1 MQSRSKSYTRK
12 IQATEFIRHAILSG
26 QYSPGQTLTEGDLAR
41 EIGVSRTPVREAIN
55 ILSQEGLVETTPN
68 RGAMV
73 RSLSA
78 QELLDIFDIKIRLEG
93 LCAARAAE
101 RSGTATADR
110 LYHALE
116 TMSAASKSHD
126 RVAYLNA
133 DESFHAAIY
142 EGAHNEH
149 AHKIV
154 VDLNGLWHRVR
165 AGMLVIESRMETAV
179 EEHRTI
185 ANAIAASDAER
196 AESAMRVHLERLR
209 DEIKI
214 VLESFGAP
222 LGNT

>member
-1 MQSRSKSYTRK
+1 MQSNSKSYSRK
-12 IQATEFIRHAILSG
+12 TQAFEFIRNAILTG
-26 QYSPGQTLTEGDLAR
+26 KYPPGQTLTEGDLAR
-41 EIGVSRTPVREAIN
+41 EIGVSRTPVREALN
-55 ILSQEGLVETTPN
+55 ILSREGLVETIPN
-68 RGAMV
+68 RGAIV

-78 QELLDIFDIKIRLEG
+78 QDLLDIFDIKIRLEG

-101 RSGTATADR
+101 QSGSPTADR
-110 LYHALE
+110 LYQALE
-116 TMSAASKSHD
+116 MMSVASKSHD

-142 EGAHNEH
+142 KGAHNEH

-154 VDLNGLWHRVR
+154 VDLNNLWHRVH

-179 EEHRTI
+179 EEHKAI
-185 ANAIAASDAER
+185 ANAIAARDPEG